1 MRFIRTL
8 ITKTARRE
16 ELHVHFHQ
24 GPQGQA
30 VPCFNRCCDAP
41 DLSV

>member
-1 MRFIRTL
+1 MRLIRTL
-8 ITKTARRE
+8 IAKPTPRE

-30 VPCFNRCCDAP
+30 VPCFDRFCDAP
-41 DLSV
+41 PLSV